1 MSQKTVLY
9 AGSFDPFT
17 LGHLDVA
24 RKAAALFDHLVVMI
38 GVNVRKRRSYPAE
51 EMADAIRR
59 ALSEEGIH
67 NAEVVLWDGLLTDYC
82 RERDIHWYARGLRT
96 STDYAYE
103 EDAAQINRLLLPELE
118 TIYLRSDR
126 PALSASVVR
135 ELMSFGHDA
144 SPFVPPAVWKLISK

>member
-24 RKAAALFDHLVVMI
+24 RKAAALFDRLVVMI
-38 GVNVRKRRSYPAE
+38 GVNVRKKRSYPAE
-51 EMADAIRR
+51 AMADAIRQS
-59 ALSEEGIH
+59 LSDAGID
-67 NAEVVLWDGLLTDYC
+67 NAEVVVWDGLLTDYC
-82 RERDIHWYARGLRT
+82 RQQDIRWYARGLRT

-103 EDAAQINRLLLPELE
+103 EDAARINRLLLPELE

-135 ELMSFGHDA
+135 ELLSFGHDA